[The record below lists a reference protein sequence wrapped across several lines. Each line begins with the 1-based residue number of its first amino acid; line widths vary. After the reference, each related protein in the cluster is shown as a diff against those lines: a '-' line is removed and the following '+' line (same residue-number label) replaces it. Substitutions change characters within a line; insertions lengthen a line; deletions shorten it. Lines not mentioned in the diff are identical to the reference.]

1 MECFVRRF
9 EMLPSGTAES
19 PERRIGVAMLVLAA
33 MLDTPAVAQDNASGV
48 EQIGSP
54 AAQPVYSP
62 QLAPA
67 GPAIDL
73 PQRGARE
80 SAPPT
85 QLSASEES
93 TPATPQLTREAES
106 ARSAPQLYRGGRTA
120 QPSTPLSSPGE
131 GRTAAVTRVQG
142 EDRCDPRAPRGESP
156 ACERVIETRAAEFVR
171 PAPTRLSPEQRLLG
185 EQRMMPAASAQ
196 AAAQRL
202 ATNAANPNSL
212 EDQSIA
218 SVVLGSTQAPVSAR
232 PTETEPAEGDAAA
245 IEAIVNA
252 VVNPTPQF

>member
-1 MECFVRRF
+1 MRRF
-9 EMLPSGTAES
+9 DFLPAGTAGKS
-19 PERRIGVAMLVLAA
+19 ARAAVFAALVLGVVSQGYAR
-33 MLDTPAVAQDNASGV
+33 AQDNASGV
-48 EQIGSP
+48 EQIGS
-54 AAQPVYSP
+54 AATQPVYSP
-62 QLAPA
+62 QLAPG

-73 PQRGARE
+73 PQRGDRE
-80 SAPPT
+80 SAPPQ

-106 ARSAPQLYRGGRTA
+106 ARSAPQLYRGARTA

-131 GRTAAVTRVQG
+131 GRTAAVARVQG
-142 EDRCDPRAPRGESP
+142 DDRCDPRAPEGESA
-156 ACERVIETRAAEFVR
+156 ACRRVIETRAAEFVR

-185 EQRMMPAASAQ
+185 EQRMMPAISAQ

-202 ATNAANPNSL
+202 ATNAANPNSI

-218 SVVLGSTQAPVSAR
+218 SVVLGSRQAPAPTR
-232 PTETEPAEGDAAA
+232 PGETEPAEGDAAA